1 MKLQLTT
8 LLILL
13 SISLSLSAQEQVY
26 NMNFDQWHKDSGT
39 WYPYPEK
46 ATAQQK
52 VWDSAN
58 KGLSIIRSNTTTPD
72 NTHLAPGRNGGFAAK
87 IQSRSVF
94 GIFVSGNLFT
104 GIVHKTSGTSGA
116 VMTFGTPFTS
126 RPKSLSGWYHY
137 QPGTVNYVKAPYK
150 DRKGKMD
157 EGIISISLLDCKSLK
172 AIDTAKERFVEAEK
186 NPDCVGF
193 GKMILKE
200 DTKGYVKFELNFEY
214 KNDKTPTYVVIIAT
228 SSRLG
233 EFFTGSSDSVLYVDE
248 WQFNY

>member
-1 MKLQLTT
+1 MKLHLTT
-8 LLILL
+8 LLFLALAIWNLG
-13 SISLSLSAQEQVY
+13 AQEQVY
-26 NMNFDQWHKDSGT
+26 NMNFDRWHKDSGT

-58 KGLSIIRSNTTTPD
+58 KGLSIIRANTTTPE
-72 NTHLAPGRNGGFAAK
+72 NEHLAPGRNDGSAAK

-94 GIFVSGNLFT
+94 GIFVAGNLFT
-104 GIVHKTSGTSGA
+104 GVFHKTSGTSGA
-116 VMTFGTPFTS
+116 VMTFGTPFTG

-137 QPGTVNYVKAPYK
+137 KPGAINYAKAPHK
-150 DRKGKMD
+150 DKKGKTD
-157 EGIISISLLDCKSLK
+157 EGSIDVSLLDCKSLS
-172 AIDTAKERFVEAEK
+172 AIDTAKEKFVEAEK

-193 GKMILKE
+193 GKLILKE
-200 DTKGYVKFELNFEY
+200 DTKGYVQFELPIEY
-214 KNDKTPTYVVIIAT
+214 KNDKTPTYVVIVAT
-228 SSRLG
+228 PSRFG

>member
-8 LLILL
+8 LLVLM
-13 SISLSLSAQEQVY
+13 SISLSLSAQEQLY
-26 NMNFDQWHKDSGT
+26 NMNFDQWHKSSGT

-58 KGLSIIRSNTTTPD
+58 KGLSIIRANTTTPD
-72 NTHLAPGRNGGFAAK
+72 NGHLAPGRKDGSAAK

-94 GIFVSGNLFT
+94 GIFVAGNLFT
-104 GIVHKTSGTSGA
+104 GVFHKTSGTSGA
-116 VMTFGTPFTS
+116 VMTFGAPFMS

-137 QPGTVNYVKAPYK
+137 QPGTINYAKAPHK
-150 DRKGKMD
+150 DKKGKTD
-157 EGIISISLLDCKSLK
+157 EGSIDVSLLDCKSLS
-172 AIDTAKERFVEAEK
+172 AIDTAKEKFVAAEK

-193 GKMILKE
+193 GKLILKE
-200 DTKGYVKFELNFEY
+200 DTQGYVQFELPIEY
-214 KNDKTPTYVVIIAT
+214 KNDKTPTYVVIVAT
-228 SSRLG
+228 PSRYG

>member
-1 MKLQLTT
+1 MKLHLTT
-8 LLILL
+8 LLFLAL
-13 SISLSLSAQEQVY
+13 ASWNLGAQEQIY
-26 NMNFDQWHKDSGT
+26 NMNFDRWHKDSGT

-58 KGLSIIRSNTTTPD
+58 KGLSIIRANTTNPE
-72 NTHLAPGRNGGFAAK
+72 NEHLAPGRNDGSAAK

-94 GIFVSGNLFT
+94 GIFVAGNLFT
-104 GIVHKTSGTSGA
+104 GVFHKTSGTSGA
-116 VMTFGTPFTS
+116 VMTFGTPFTG

-137 QPGTVNYVKAPYK
+137 KPGTVNYTKAPHK
-150 DRKGKMD
+150 DKEGKTD
-157 EGIISISLLDCKSLK
+157 EGSIDVSLLNCKSLST
-172 AIDTAKERFVEAEK
+172 IDTAKEKFVEAEK

-193 GKMILKE
+193 GKLILKE
-200 DTKGYVKFELNFEY
+200 DTKGYIKFELPIEY
-214 KNDKTPTYVVIIAT
+214 KNDKTPTHVVIVAT
-228 SSRLG
+228 PSRFG